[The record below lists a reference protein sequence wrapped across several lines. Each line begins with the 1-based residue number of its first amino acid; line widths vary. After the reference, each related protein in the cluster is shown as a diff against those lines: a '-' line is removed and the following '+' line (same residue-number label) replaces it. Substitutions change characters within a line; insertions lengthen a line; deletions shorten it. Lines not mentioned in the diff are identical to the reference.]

1 MDVLWE
7 DLAKDLLVVFVPNI
21 VIWYFVFVR
30 PWWKD
35 RQARKYILYD
45 REGSIAD
52 TYGRVTVFR
61 MQTHSQLERVKFMI
75 EHVYDDPDPDRFMLT
90 KDKRDLLRLRL
101 KGLPVHFEEGV
112 TYETL

>member
-7 DLAKDLLVVFVPNI
+7 EFIKDMLVVFVPNI

-45 REGSIAD
+45 REGSISD

-61 MQTHSQLERVKFMI
+61 IKGHNQLERIRFMI
-75 EHVYDDPDPDRFMLT
+75 EHVYEDPDPDRFVLT
-90 KDKRDLLRLRL
+90 KNKQDLLRLRL
-101 KGLPVHFEEGV
+101 KGLPVYFEEGV